1 MGHFKLKSKINLNS
15 LEEGAVLQE
24 SDFSTV
30 TPEGNFLQFEYV
42 NEETKA
48 RTPYQVTPG
57 IYSVVKTMQG
67 FKLEPT
73 SFTNDKI
80 LEEFVNTQEIEVA
93 VDTFFSNLHIY
104 KEEGIEVPK
113 RGCLLFG
120 PAGSGKSTSI
130 SKSIRK
136 YSSMPGT
143 FVLVWHTSKFEADDI
158 KDFIK
163 SFEYNNVE
171 KMILVA
177 EDLGGMENDQ
187 TRMRS
192 DSSLLAL
199 LDNQEKTF
207 TIPTMIIA
215 TTNYAEN
222 FAENLTNRPGRFDD
236 KIKVGYLDAQARQA
250 LLKFFTKD
258 QATEEQLKLIA
269 SKDCEKFLPAHI
281 REAHLR
287 SRLRSEPLEKIIKRI
302 SDEIKIYNKAFNEKS
317 RDLGI

>member
-1 MGHFKLKSKINLNS
+1 MGHFKLKSKINLNN

-42 NEETKA
+42 NEDDKV
-48 RTPYQVTPG
+48 RTPTIVKPG
-57 IYSVVKTMQG
+57 IYSVIKTLSG
-67 FKLEPT
+67 FALEST

-80 LEEFVNTQEIEVA
+80 LEEFVNTQEIESI
-93 VDTFFSNLHIY
+93 VDCFFNNLHVY

-113 RGCLLFG
+113 RGVLLYG
-120 PAGSGKSTSI
+120 PAGSGKSSSI
-130 SKSIRK
+130 NKAIRK
-136 YSSMPGT
+136 YSNMSGT
-143 FVLVWHTSKFEADDI
+143 FVLIWHTSKFEADDI

-163 SFEYNNVE
+163 SFQYQGVE
-171 KMILVA
+171 RMILVA
-177 EDLGGMENDQ
+177 EDLGGMENDSV
-187 TRMRS
+187 RMRS

-236 KIKVGYLDAQARQA
+236 KLKVGYLDAKARQS
-250 LLKFFTKD
+250 LLMFFTKGS
-258 QATEEQLKLIA
+258 ATEEQLKLIA

-287 SRLRSEPLEKIIKRI
+287 SRLRSESIETTIKRI
-302 SDEIKIYNKAFNEKS
+302 IEEIKLYNKAFDDKI
-317 RDLGI
+317 RGIGL